1 MSLDDL
7 LSVFSSPIDEEL
19 VKVGGRRAIEAQRHP
34 FQLMMLR
41 IARNKPFGGWMIH
54 SRSKMQK
61 SRLGEVSV

>member
-41 IARNKPFGGWMIH
+41 IAR
-54 SRSKMQK
+54 SKMFGRWM
-61 SRLGEVSV
+61 STLA